1 MKARKTTR
9 SGRGAGRARRI
20 LHPSDFSSASRAAFA
35 KAVDMAKADKAELLI
50 AHVVGYPA
58 PVLSD
63 GYISPKIY
71 DDLTRSMRAD
81 GQKQLDKLIAK
92 AKAGGA
98 RARGVLLEGM
108 PADAINRAARSQR
121 ADVIVIGTH
130 GRTGLARLFMG
141 SVAERVVGGAPCPVL
156 TIRGR

>member
-1 MKARKTTR
+1 MKL
-9 SGRGAGRARRI
+9 RRI
-20 LHPSDFSSASRAAFA
+20 LHPSDFSKASQTAFA
-35 KAVDMAKADKAELLI
+35 KAVGMAKADRAELLL
-50 AHVVGYPA
+50 AHVVTFPA
-58 PVLSD
+58 PIVGD

-71 DDLTRSMRAD
+71 DDLIRGARTDA
-81 GQKQLDKLIAK
+81 QKQLDKLVGK

-98 RARGVLLEGM
+98 RARALLLEGM
-108 PADAINRAARSQR
+108 PSEAINRAARSKR

-156 TIRGR
+156 TVRGR